1 MKTSL
6 SHPKDVREVLFMKK
20 ELMMGA
26 ILSLGLLAGCGGAD
40 EESIQ
45 TELEPESLN
54 SELEG
59 QAEKNAKDDNNQD
72 VGKNQPKFQTN
83 IDTEYYQYE
92 LERSR
97 PKNGEAQKE
106 YPTTPISDKD
116 ANSYNNKEYDK
127 QSREIGK
134 RLSQSRYVKTAQVVV
149 TNDAVLV
156 AVEEPDRATYTRV
169 DVAEKVRASLK
180 EMPETKGKEIVVYT
194 DERYWDRMKDLKS
207 RINQDEQMPEGID
220 QFRDKNYK

>member
-1 MKTSL
+1 
-6 SHPKDVREVLFMKK
+6 MKK
-20 ELMMGA
+20 EFMMGA
-26 ILSLGLLAGCGGAD
+26 VLSLGLLAGCGGAN

-54 SELEG
+54 AELEN
-59 QAEKNAKDDNNQD
+59 QAERNAKEESNKDI
-72 VGKNQPKFQTN
+72 GKDQPKFQTN

-97 PKNGEAQKE
+97 PKNGEAQKD
-106 YPTTPISDKD
+106 YPDSLTTPISDKD

-134 RLSQSRYVKTAQVVV
+134 RLSESRFVKTAQVVV
-149 TNDAVLV
+149 TNDAVIV

-169 DVAEKVRASLK
+169 DVAEKVRAALK

-207 RINQDEQMPEGID
+207 RINQDEEMPDGVD
-220 QFRDKNYK
+220 QFRDKNYR